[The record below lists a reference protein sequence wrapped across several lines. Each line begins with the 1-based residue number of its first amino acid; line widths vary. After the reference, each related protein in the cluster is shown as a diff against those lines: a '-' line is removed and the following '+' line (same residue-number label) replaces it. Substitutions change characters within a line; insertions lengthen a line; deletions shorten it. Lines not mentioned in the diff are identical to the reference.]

1 MRTISQ
7 RRGFTLIELLVVIA
21 IIAILI
27 GLLLPAVQKV
37 REAAARME
45 CSNNLKQ
52 MGLACHNFESSYGN
66 LPAGFY
72 GAVPDAGAGF
82 GNQYIGMQSLIL
94 PYIEQENL
102 YKQMIA
108 QAIQVWD
115 EDIKHSNATTSPTP
129 WFFGTTS
136 GAPYPPDV
144 YKSAV
149 TSVKTYKCPA
159 YGQKRVL
166 GPVPGGSGN
175 GVIIGPVFWNDLSNN
190 IFISWWYEDY
200 TGGGNNYG
208 LFGIT
213 NYAGV
218 GGLGKGGSPL
228 WDKYQGIF
236 GNRTSTKLVGIKD
249 GTSNTLMIGEICGT
263 RVTGVN
269 VFTNGVANTPS
280 ALGDYDLNW
289 VGVGAIYSR
298 RGLGQGTDAEWRQ
311 FSSFHTAV
319 VHFALGDGSVKG
331 LRRGQTKNLP
341 TSTTGVGSSVDWQVL
356 QAMAGASDES
366 VVDTS
371 NLLGY

>member
-1 MRTISQ
+1 MSQ

-52 MGLACHNFESSYGN
+52 MGLAVHNFESSYGN
-66 LPAGFY
+66 VPFGY
-72 GAVPDAGAGF
+72 MGHVPDAGADTT
-82 GNQYIGMQSLIL
+82 NQHIGMLSLIL

-102 YKQMIA
+102 YKQMVA

-115 EDIKHSNATTSPTP
+115 EDIKHSNATATLVP
-129 WFFGTTS
+129 WFYGTTS
-136 GAPYPPDV
+136 GSPYPPDV

-149 TSVKTYKCPA
+149 TSVKTFKCPA
-159 YGQKRVL
+159 YGQPRVP
-166 GPVPGGSGN
+166 GSPGGSGI
-175 GVIIGPVFWNDLSNN
+175 GVVIGPQFWNDAANN
-190 IFISWWYEDY
+190 NFISWWYEDY
-200 TGGGNNYG
+200 TGGGNTYG

-213 NYAGV
+213 NYTGV
-218 GGLGKGGSPL
+218 GGLGNADGGSPL
-228 WDKYQGIF
+228 WAKYEGIF
-236 GNRTSTKLVGIKD
+236 GNRTSTKIVGIKD
-249 GTSNTLMIGEICGT
+249 GSSNTLMIGEICGT
-263 RVTGVN
+263 RTTGINVVTG
-269 VFTNGVANTPS
+269 GVPNTPS

-289 VGVGAIYSR
+289 VGAGSMYTR

-319 VHFALGDGSVKG
+319 VHFAFGDGSVKG
-331 LRRGQTKNLP
+331 LRRGQTKALP
-341 TSTTGVGSSVDWQVL
+341 NASDGLGGSVDWTVL
-356 QAMAGASDES
+356 QSMAGIADES
-366 VVDTS
+366 IVDTS